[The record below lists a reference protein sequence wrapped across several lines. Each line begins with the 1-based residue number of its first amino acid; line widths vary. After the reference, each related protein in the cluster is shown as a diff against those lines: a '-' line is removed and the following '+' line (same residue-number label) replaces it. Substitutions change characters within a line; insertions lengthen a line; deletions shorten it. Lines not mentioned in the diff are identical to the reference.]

1 MRVQCADP
9 SCMLR
14 PGAALGWL
22 WMGASVDPTGRL
34 VYDGNQVWRKAA
46 DEWRIFEV
54 QFQHN
59 IRTSCEGLQKILL
72 ATLLL

>member
-1 MRVQCADP
+1 
-9 SCMLR
+9 
-14 PGAALGWL
+14 
-22 WMGASVDPTGRL
+22 MGASVDPTGRL